1 MATKLFKYELGGFVF
16 CCILGTLM
24 HFFYEWSGD
33 LTIIGILCPVN
44 ESVWEHLKLIFY
56 PFIFWEI
63 AEYFIFNEHTPLAF
77 SKLCGALC
85 GMTATLA
92 VHYIYTGASGKE
104 SMAADIISF
113 VLGIGAAFGVSFLI
127 MKNRTKKNRL
137 CESISIICTVI
148 ICLLLP
154 FLPLCRRSLPFLRTQ
169 QTAPTEYRRKKSGSL
184 TDCRFVDY

>member
-1 MATKLFKYELGGFVF
+1 MCFV
-16 CCILGTLM
+16 CILGTLM

-63 AEYFIFNEHTPLAF
+63 AEYFIFNDHTPLAF

-127 MKNRTKKNRL
+127 MKNRTKKKQAVRIDFDYMHGDN
-137 CESISIICTVI
+137 
-148 ICLLLP
+148 LP
-154 FLPLCRRSLPFLRTQ
+154 AFYHFHLYAAAHSPF
-169 QTAPTEYRRKKSGSL
+169 
-184 TDCRFVDY
+184 

>member
-1 MATKLFKYELGGFVF
+1 MATKLFKYEHGVFVF

-44 ESVWEHLKLIFY
+44 ESVWEHLKMIFY

-77 SKLCGALC
+77 SKLCGALR

-148 ICLLLP
+148 ICLLFTIFTFMP
-154 FLPLCRRSLPFLRTQ
+154 PLTPLFKDATNG
-169 QTAPTEYRRKKSGSL
+169 TYGI
-184 TDCRFVDY
+184 

>member
-1 MATKLFKYELGGFVF
+1 MPRKRKRVGAFKDDFLSVY
-16 CCILGTLM
+16 ILGNCR
-24 HFFYEWSGD
+24 
-33 LTIIGILCPVN
+33 ILYIQRAHPAC
-44 ESVWEHLKLIFY
+44 
-56 PFIFWEI
+56 
-63 AEYFIFNEHTPLAF
+63 F
-77 SKLCGALC
+77 SKLCGALR

-148 ICLLLP
+148 ICLLFTIFTFMPPLTP
-154 FLPLCRRSLPFLRTQ
+154 LFKDATNGTYGIQAKEKRRSCRLPLC
-169 QTAPTEYRRKKSGSL
+169 
-184 TDCRFVDY
+184 

>member
-1 MATKLFKYELGGFVF
+1 MAKKSFKYELGGFVF

-63 AEYFIFNEHTPLAF
+63 AEYFILNEHTSLAF

-127 MKNRTKKNRL
+127 MKNRTKKSRL
-137 CESISIICTVI
+137 CELISIICTVI
-148 ICLLLP
+148 ICLLFTIFTFMP
-154 FLPLCRRSLPFLRTQ
+154 PLTPLFKDVTNG
-169 QTAPTEYRRKKSGSL
+169 AYGI
-184 TDCRFVDY
+184 

>member
-63 AEYFIFNEHTPLAF
+63 AEYFIFNDHTPLAF
-77 SKLCGALC
+77 SKLC

-104 SMAADIISF
+104 SRAVDIISF

-148 ICLLLP
+148 ICLLFTIFTFMP
-154 FLPLCRRSLPFLRTQ
+154 PLIPLFKDATNG
-169 QTAPTEYRRKKSGSL
+169 TYGI
-184 TDCRFVDY
+184 